1 MSKFPLVVQ
10 AIYDGLDSHEMVF
23 LRECLDKRISEI
35 EHSAKPAAGSESASN
50 ATHDV
55 AEQAKPA
62 PIVLKVDGAEHAGL
76 GLIGSG
82 SGGAEYDWDNIISLS
97 PFEMFV
103 KEQYPNFPNPRSF
116 VTATVRS
123 PETEKAVIA
132 EYSKWFEEKGL
143 WVNESPLGGLKDVQ

>member
-10 AIYDGLDSHEMVF
+10 AVYDGLDLHEMVF
-23 LRECLDKRISEI
+23 LRECLDKRISE
-35 EHSAKPAAGSESASN
+35 AAPSQAVDSSGVAANTSEEVS
-50 ATHDV
+50 
-55 AEQAKPA
+55 EQPKPA
-62 PIVLKVDGAEHAGL
+62 PIVLKVDGAEHAGF
-76 GLIGSG
+76 GLIGG
-82 SGGAEYDWDNIISLS
+82 NGGGAEYDWDNIISLS

-103 KEQYPNFPNPRSF
+103 KEQHPDFPNPRSF

-143 WVNESPLGGLKDVQ
+143 WANESPLGGLKDVQ

>member
-10 AIYDGLDSHEMVF
+10 VIYDGLDLHEMVF

-35 EHSAKPAAGSESASN
+35 EFANQDTGGSDSADN
-50 ATHDV
+50 ATNEAV
-55 AEQAKPA
+55 EQAKPA
-62 PIVLKVDGAEHAGL
+62 PIVLKVDGAEHAGF
-76 GLIGSG
+76 GLIGGG
-82 SGGAEYDWDNIISLS
+82 SGGAEYDWDSIISLP

-103 KEQYPNFPNPRSF
+103 KECHPNFPNPRSF

-143 WVNESPLGGLKDVQ
+143 WTNERPLGGLKDVQ

>member
-1 MSKFPLVVQ
+1 MSKFPLVVH
-10 AIYDGLDSHEMVF
+10 AIYDGLDLHEMVF

-35 EHSAKPAAGSESASN
+35 ELANQAASGSESVPN
-50 ATHDV
+50 TTPEV
-55 AEQAKPA
+55 REQTKPA
-62 PIVLKVDGAEHAGL
+62 PIVLKVDGAEHAGF
-76 GLIGSG
+76 GLIGGG
-82 SGGAEYDWDNIISLS
+82 SGGAEHDWDNIISLS

-103 KEQYPNFPNPRSF
+103 KERHPNFPNPRSF

-143 WVNESPLGGLKDVQ
+143 WANESPLGGLKDVQ